1 MEDSTKGNPEAD
13 SMFDNVSDS
22 GSGSDFFDQ
31 LESNVNGGIVDKTE
45 KTQTEVTPPIQRGPE
60 QVTHTSQAEGPNEVN
75 WEKRYKDSSKQAQKM
90 YGQLKNLKPFVPVL
104 EAMKNDSG
112 LVSHVRDYL
121 ENGGAPVKT
130 VQERL
135 GLNEDFV
142 YDQTEALENPDS
154 DSAKVFNAHVDSMVS
169 GRVQSILSQEK
180 KQAVQTQQQ
189 IQRKNQEADFRK
201 RNPNMTD
208 QDYANMM
215 EKAKSHV
222 LSLDD
227 IHHLINKDATNKN
240 VANATREDMLTQMKN
255 VRDIPASA
263 SSANSQGND
272 KESFEDEVFNAL
284 LGSDGDIDNL
294 FG

>member
-1 MEDSTKGNPEAD
+1 MEDNTKGNPEANT
-13 SMFDNVSDS
+13 MFDQVEDS
-22 GSGSDFFDQ
+22 GSGSDFFNQ
-31 LESNVNGGIVDKTE
+31 LESSVNSGIVDKTE
-45 KTQTEVTPPIQRGPE
+45 TQNEVTPPVQSGPE
-60 QVTHTSQAEGPNEVN
+60 QVTHTSQTEGPKDIN

-90 YGQLKNLKPFVPVL
+90 YGQLKSLKPFVPVL

-135 GLNEDFV
+135 GLGEDFV

-154 DSAKVFNAHVDSMVS
+154 DSAKVFNAHVDSVVS
-169 GRVQSILSQEK
+169 GRVQSILSKEK
-180 KQAVQTQQQ
+180 QQAQQTQKQ
-189 IQRKNQEADFRK
+189 IQRRNEEIEFRK
-201 RNPNMTD
+201 KHPHMTD
-208 QDYANMM
+208 DDYASMM
-215 EKAKSHV
+215 QKAKSHI

-240 VANATREDMLTQMKN
+240 VANATREDMLSQMKN

-263 SSANSQGND
+263 SGANSQGDAKGSIEN
-272 KESFEDEVFNAL
+272 EVFDAL

>member
-1 MEDSTKGNPEAD
+1 MEDNTKGNPEAEG
-13 SMFDNVSDS
+13 MFNAQEGS

-31 LESNVNGGIVDKTE
+31 LENSVNSGIVDATE
-45 KTQTEVTPPIQRGPE
+45 KTQTEATPPVQRGPE
-60 QVTHTSQAEGPNEVN
+60 QVTHTSQTEGPNEVN

-130 VQERL
+130 VQEKL
-135 GLNEDFV
+135 GLGEDFV
-142 YDQTEALENPDS
+142 YDQSEALENPDS

-169 GRVQSILSQEK
+169 GRVNSILSQEK

-189 IQRKNQEADFRK
+189 IQRRNQEIEFRK

-208 QDYANMM
+208 EDFAGMM

-240 VANATREDMLTQMKN
+240 VANATREDMLSQMKN

-272 KESFEDEVFNAL
+272 NKNFQDEVFDAL

>member
-1 MEDSTKGNPEAD
+1 MEDNTQGNPEAD
-13 SMFDNVSDS
+13 AMFTQAEDS

-31 LESNVNGGIVDKTE
+31 LEASVNSGIVDATE
-45 KTQTEVTPPIQRGPE
+45 ETQTEVTPPIQRGPE
-60 QVTHTSQAEGPNEVN
+60 QVTHTSQTEGPDEVN

-201 RNPNMTD
+201 RNPHMTD
-208 QDYANMM
+208 EDYASMM

-240 VANATREDMLTQMKN
+240 VANATREDMLNQMKN

-263 SSANSQGND
+263 SSANSQGD
-272 KESFEDEVFNAL
+272 AKGSFEDEVFDAL
-284 LGSDGDIDNL
+284 IGSDGDLDNL